1 MIITFALPNGVR
13 VIHKYTS
20 SPVVF
25 CGLTINTGTRDEQ
38 EHEHGMAHFLE
49 HTLFKG
55 TAKRKAYHINNRLD
69 NVGGEFNAFT
79 TKEETVIQACVI
91 SADFARAVE
100 LIADV
105 TFNSTF
111 PPHEIIKE
119 KQVIFEE
126 IDSYDDS
133 PADLIFDDF
142 EDLLFDG
149 YPIGR
154 NILGTKKTVKNFSTE
169 DIMTFIARTYNTD
182 QMVFSSIGRISE
194 SRLRYCCE
202 KYFGEQT
209 ANLRNFNRVKPEN
222 YRVFNKSVRKKTHQS
237 HVILGNRAYDY
248 NDKRKTA
255 LSLLLNYLGGP
266 ATNSVLNMSL
276 REKHGLVYTVEAG
289 YSLYNDTGN
298 VTVYYATAETNTEKS
313 CELVTKE
320 LEKIKTD
327 CLSVYQ
333 LAKAK
338 KQFIGQYV
346 IAQENSEQ
354 MMQTMG
360 KSILSYNRFEGTKA
374 LIKQI
379 ETVAAADIRDVANE
393 IFCADMMSKLK
404 YHNRIEN

>member
-1 MIITFALPNGVR
+1 MIITFALPNGMR

-38 EHEHGMAHFLE
+38 ETEHGMAHFLE

-55 TAKRKAYHINNRLD
+55 TSKRKAYHIGNRLD
-69 NVGGEFNAFT
+69 NVGGELNAFT

-91 SADFARAVE
+91 SSDFARAVE

-111 PPHEIIKE
+111 PEHEIIKE

-154 NILGTKKTVKNFSTE
+154 NILGTKKSVNGFSPE
-169 DIMTFIARTYNTD
+169 DIMKFVARTYNTD
-182 QMVFSSIGRISE
+182 QMVFSSVGKISAN
-194 SRLRYCCE
+194 RLKYCCE
-202 KYFGEQT
+202 KYFGEQ
-209 ANLRNFNRVKPEN
+209 ASNLRQFNRIKPEN
-222 YRVFNKSVRKKTHQS
+222 YNVFNKSATKNTHQS
-237 HVILGNRAYDY
+237 HVILGNRAYGYD
-248 NDKRKTA
+248 DKRRIA

-266 ATNSVLNMSL
+266 ATNSVLNMLL
-276 REKHGLVYTVEAG
+276 REKHGLVYTVETG
-289 YSLYNDTGN
+289 YTPYGDAGN
-298 VTVYYATAETNTEKS
+298 VTLYYAASETNAEKS
-313 CELVTKE
+313 YSLVMKE
-320 LEKIKTD
+320 LARTKTD
-327 CLSVYQ
+327 ILSAYQ

-338 KQFIGQYV
+338 KQYIGQYV
-346 IAQENSEQ
+346 IAQENGEQ

-360 KSILSYNRFEGTKA
+360 KSILSHNCFEETA
-374 LIKQI
+374 ILIKQI
-379 ETVAAADIRDVANE
+379 ETVTASEIRDVANE
-393 IFCADMMSKLK
+393 VFCCDTISKLE
-404 YHNRIEN
+404 YL

>member
-20 SPVVF
+20 SPVIL

-38 EHEHGMAHFLE
+38 ETEHGMAHFLE

-55 TAKRKAYHINNRLD
+55 TSKRKAYHINNRLD

-91 SADFARAVE
+91 SSDFARAVE

-111 PPHEIIKE
+111 PEHEISKE

-154 NILGTKKTVKNFSTE
+154 NILGTKKTVQNFSTD
-169 DIMTFIARTYNTD
+169 DITKFVARTYNTD
-182 QMVFSSIGRISE
+182 QMVFSSVGKISE
-194 SRLRYCCE
+194 NRLKYCCE
-202 KYFGEQT
+202 KYFGGQA
-209 ANLRNFNRVKPEN
+209 ANLRQFSRIKPEN
-222 YRVFNKSVRKKTHQS
+222 YHIFDKSVTKNTHQS

-248 NDKRKTA
+248 NDMRRTA

-276 REKHGLVYTVEAG
+276 REKHGLVYNIEAG
-289 YSLYNDTGN
+289 YTSYNDTGN
-298 VTVYYATAETNTEKS
+298 VTLYYATSQVNAKKS
-313 CELVTKE
+313 YDLVMKE
-320 LEKIKTD
+320 LAKIKTD
-327 CLSVYQ
+327 LLSVYQ

-338 KQFIGQYV
+338 KQFIRQYI

-360 KSILSYNRFEGTKA
+360 KNILSHNHFEGTKT
-374 LIKQI
+374 LIKKI
-379 ETVAAADIRDVANE
+379 ETVTASDIRNVANE
-393 IFCADMMSKLK
+393 IFCSDKISKLE
-404 YHNRIEN
+404 YL

>member
-1 MIITFALPNGVR
+1 MIISFALPNGIR
-13 VIHKYTS
+13 VIHQYTS

-38 EHEHGMAHFLE
+38 EMEHGMAHFLE

-55 TAKRKAYHINNRLD
+55 TSKRRAYHINNRLD

-79 TKEETVIQACVI
+79 TKEETVIQACVT

-111 PPHEIIKE
+111 PEREIEKE
-119 KQVIFEE
+119 KQVVFEE

-154 NILGTKKTVKNFSTE
+154 NILGTKKTVKNFSTS
-169 DIMTFIARTYNTD
+169 DIMRFVMRTYNTD
-182 QMVFSSIGRISE
+182 QMVFSSVGRIHE
-194 SRLRYCCE
+194 NRLKYCCE
-202 KYFGEQT
+202 KYFGIQQ
-209 ANLRNFNRVKPEN
+209 ANLRTFSRIKPGN
-222 YRVFNKSVRKKTHQS
+222 YRVFNRSATKKTYQR

-248 NDKRKTA
+248 NDERRTT

-266 ATNSVLNMSL
+266 ATNSLLNMSL
-276 REKHGLVYTVEAG
+276 REKHGLVYSVDAG
-289 YSLYNDTGN
+289 YTSYNDTGN
-298 VTVYYATAETNTEKS
+298 VTLYYATSNVNAEKS
-313 CELVTKE
+313 YDLVMKE
-320 LEKIKTD
+320 LTKIKTD
-327 CLSVYQ
+327 LLSVYQ

-354 MMQTMG
+354 MMQTMA
-360 KSILSYNRFEGTKA
+360 KSILSHNFFDGTKT
-374 LIKQI
+374 LVNQI
-379 ETVAAADIRDVANE
+379 NAVTASDIREVANE
-393 IFCADMMSKLK
+393 IFDPNNVSKLE
-404 YHNRIEN
+404 YL

>member
-38 EHEHGMAHFLE
+38 ETEHGMAHFLE

-79 TKEETVIQACVI
+79 TKEETMIQACVI
-91 SADFARAVE
+91 SSDFARAVE

-111 PPHEIIKE
+111 PEHEIIKE

-126 IDSYDDS
+126 IDSYEDS
-133 PADLIFDDF
+133 PAELIFDDF

-154 NILGTKKTVKNFSTE
+154 NILGTKKTVRNFSTT
-169 DIMTFIARTYNTD
+169 DIKKFVSRTYNTD
-182 QMVFSSIGRISE
+182 QMVFSSVGKISE
-194 SRLRYCCE
+194 NRLKYCCE

-209 ANLRNFNRVKPEN
+209 ANLRKFNRVKPEK
-222 YRVFNKSVRKKTHQS
+222 YSVFNKSVPKKIHQS

-248 NDKRKTA
+248 NDKRRTT
-255 LSLLLNYLGGP
+255 LSLLLNYLGGS
-266 ATNSVLNMSL
+266 ATNSILNMSL

-289 YSLYNDTGN
+289 YTSYNDTGN
-298 VTVYYATAETNTEKS
+298 VNLYYATSETNVEKS
-313 CELVTKE
+313 YDLVMKE
-320 LEKIKTD
+320 LAKIKTD
-327 CLSVYQ
+327 FLSVYQ

-338 KQFIGQYV
+338 KQFIGQYL

-360 KSILSYNRFEGTKA
+360 KSILSYNRFDGAKT
-374 LIKQI
+374 LIKQV
-379 ETVAAADIRDVANE
+379 ESVSVADIRDVANE
-393 IFCADMMSKLK
+393 IFCFDKISKLE
-404 YHNRIEN
+404 YL

>member
-1 MIITFALPNGVR
+1 MILTFTLPNGIR

-38 EHEHGMAHFLE
+38 EPEHGMAHFLE

-55 TAKRKAYHINNRLD
+55 TSKRKAYHINNRLD
-69 NVGGEFNAFT
+69 NVGGELNAFT

-91 SADFARAVE
+91 SSDFAKAVE

-105 TFNSTF
+105 TFDSIF
-111 PPHEIIKE
+111 PEREINKE

-154 NILGTKKTVKNFSTE
+154 NILGTKKTVKKFSQA
-169 DIMTFIARTYNTD
+169 DIVKFVARTYNTD
-182 QMVFSSIGRISE
+182 QMVFSSIGKISE
-194 SRLRYCCE
+194 NRLKYYCE
-202 KYFGEQT
+202 KYFGEQP
-209 ANLRNFNRVKPEN
+209 ANLRKFSRIKPEN
-222 YRVFNKSVRKKTHQS
+222 YSIFNKSIRKKTHQC
-237 HVILGNRAYDY
+237 HVVLGNRGYDY
-248 NDKRKTA
+248 NDKRRTA

-276 REKHGLVYTVEAG
+276 REKHGLVYSVEAG
-289 YSLYNDTGN
+289 YTSYNDTGN
-298 VTVYYATAETNTEKS
+298 VSLYYATSEANAEQS
-313 CELVTKE
+313 YDLVMKE
-320 LEKIKTD
+320 LENSKTIP
-327 CLSVYQ
+327 LSGYQ

-338 KQFIGQYV
+338 KQFIGQYI

-354 MMQTMG
+354 MMQSMG
-360 KSILSYNRFEGTKA
+360 KSILSHNSFEGTKT
-374 LIKQI
+374 LLKQI
-379 ETVAAADIRDVANE
+379 ESITSKDIME
-393 IFCADMMSKLK
+393 IASEVFCFDKISKLE
-404 YHNRIEN
+404 YL